1 MHNFNFYNPTR
12 IEFGIDKEDTL
23 ADHIAKDGIHHV
35 LICYGSQRIKN
46 EGLFEKVT
54 RRLVSQG
61 ISWCEFGGIISNPV
75 ISSVRS
81 AVEMARKEKV
91 QAIISIGGGSVL
103 DSAKAIAAG
112 VDYPGDAWE
121 LFTGDGELISALPI
135 YAILTL
141 AATGSEMNPYAVV
154 VNEETKEKLSIGN
167 DATRPRVT
175 VLNPALMTGVPREYL
190 VYSAAD
196 IISHLIEVYFTA
208 TVLPRLQ
215 SRLIESLIKTVIET
229 TDILINDPQNIAARG
244 EFAWA
249 STLAQNGITFSGA
262 ADFSYPNHAIEHSLS
277 ALFDVPHGAGMSV
290 VMPAWMKW
298 YQSQNKAQ
306 FNRFARVVFNVESAE
321 EGIAALE
328 SWFTKIGTPVRL
340 SEVNISAEALPSII
354 DNVKSHIRAFGI
366 AETYSPDVVEVI
378 LQNAL

>member
-1 MHNFNFYNPTR
+1 
-12 IEFGIDKEDTL
+12 
-23 ADHIAKDGIHHV
+23 
-35 LICYGSQRIKN
+35 
-46 EGLFEKVT
+46 
-54 RRLVSQG
+54 
-61 ISWCEFGGIISNPV
+61 
-75 ISSVRS
+75 
-81 AVEMARKEKV
+81 
-91 QAIISIGGGSVL
+91 
-103 DSAKAIAAG
+103 
-112 VDYPGDAWE
+112 
-121 LFTGDGELISALPI
+121 
-135 YAILTL
+135 
-141 AATGSEMNPYAVV
+141 MNPYAVV

-262 ADFSYPNHAIEHSLS
+262 ADYSYPNHAIEHSLS

>member
-1 MHNFNFYNPTR
+1 
-12 IEFGIDKEDTL
+12 
-23 ADHIAKDGIHHV
+23 
-35 LICYGSQRIKN
+35 
-46 EGLFEKVT
+46 
-54 RRLVSQG
+54 
-61 ISWCEFGGIISNPV
+61 
-75 ISSVRS
+75 
-81 AVEMARKEKV
+81 
-91 QAIISIGGGSVL
+91 
-103 DSAKAIAAG
+103 
-112 VDYPGDAWE
+112 
-121 LFTGDGELISALPI
+121 
-135 YAILTL
+135 
-141 AATGSEMNPYAVV
+141 MNPYAVV

-175 VLNPALMTGVPREYL
+175 VLNPALMTGVPRNTGLLGSGHYFAFDRGVL
-190 VYSAAD
+190 YGHRTARAA
-196 IISHLIEVYFTA
+196 V
-208 TVLPRLQ
+208 
-215 SRLIESLIKTVIET
+215 RLIESLIKTVIET

-244 EFAWA
+244 EFARA

-262 ADFSYPNHAIEHSLS
+262 ADYSYPNHAIEHSLS

-328 SWFTKIGTPVRL
+328 SRFTKIGTPVRL